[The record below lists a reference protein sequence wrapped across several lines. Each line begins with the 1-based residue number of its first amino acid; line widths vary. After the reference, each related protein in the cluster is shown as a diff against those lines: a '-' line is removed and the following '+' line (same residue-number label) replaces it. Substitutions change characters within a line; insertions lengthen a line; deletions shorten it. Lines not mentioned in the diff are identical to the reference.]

1 MEGEVIVTGSTY
13 VCNGEA
19 ESGGKTR
26 RKSLYRL
33 GTLENGEDL
42 KEGT

>member
-1 MEGEVIVTGSTY
+1 MTGSTY

-19 ESGGKTR
+19 ESGGKIR
-26 RKSLYRL
+26 LKSLYRL